1 MADPLTVHER
11 VLHTLRTEGEAMLA
25 LAEGLNTDE
34 SQRLAWSKAVEL
46 LIPCQGHLVVSGM
59 GKSGL
64 VGAKISAT
72 CSSLGLPSSFLHPS
86 EAVHGDLGRI
96 GPEDVALQISNS
108 GGTAEVVD
116 LALHLRTD
124 GVPTIGMS
132 AHDDSPLAESVSVHL
147 RLAPPD
153 ATPDEACPWDLAPTT
168 STTLQLAAG
177 DALALAAAEGRGFGP
192 DEFARRH
199 PGGALGAALRP
210 IGSMLRFR
218 VGAGVEAIPSSTPI
232 RTALRTAREASQGR
246 RSGALLL
253 TDEHGVLEGIMT
265 DGDLRR
271 LLLDNPEAIDGPSA
285 ESMTKNPRTLQQD
298 QPLREAERLVRTHRV
313 DEIPIVD
320 AEGRPVGL
328 LDVQDLIT
336 LKIVRDPS

>member
-46 LIPCQGHLVVSGM
+46 LTPCQGHLVVSGM

-96 GPEDVALQISNS
+96 GPEDVALLISNS

-246 RSGALLL
+246 RAGALLL
-253 TDEHGVLEGIMT
+253 TNEHGVLEGIMT

-271 LLLDNPEAIDGPSA
+271 LLLDNPKAIDGPSA
-285 ESMTKNPRTLQQD
+285 QSMTKNPRTLQED

>member
-1 MADPLTVHER
+1 MTREENTKIKPIDPVNSAAR
-11 VLHTLRTEGEAMLA
+11 TLDAEIAGLEKLKSTLSKDFVTAVEMLA
-25 LAEGLNTDE
+25 GVGG
-34 SQRLAWSKAVEL
+34 R
-46 LIPCQGHLVVSGM
+46 IIVSGM
-59 GKSGL
+59 GKSGHIGRKIAATL
-64 VGAKISAT
+64 ASTGAPAQ
-72 CSSLGLPSSFLHPS
+72 FVHPG
-86 EAVHGDLGRI
+86 EASHGDLGMITAQDVVI
-96 GPEDVALQISNS
+96 GLSWSGETPELGNLLSYVKRFKIPL
-108 GGTAEVVD
+108 
-116 LALHLRTD
+116 
-124 GVPTIGMS
+124 IGMTSNADS
-132 AHDDSPLAESVSVHL
+132 ALGVAADVCLTLPKAE
-147 RLAPPD
+147 
-153 ATPDEACPWDLAPTT
+153 EACPYGLAPTT

-253 TDEHGVLEGIMT
+253 TDDRGVLEGIMT

-271 LLLDNPEAIDGPSA
+271 LLLDNPEAIDGPAA
-285 ESMTKNPRTLQQD
+285 ESMTKSPRTLQED

>member
-1 MADPLTVHER
+1 MAEPLTVHER
-11 VLHTLRTEGEAMLA
+11 VLQTLRTEGDAMLA
-25 LAEGLNTDE
+25 LAEGLNIDE
-34 SQRLAWSKAVEL
+34 SQQMAWQKAVQL

-96 GPEDVALQISNS
+96 GTEDVALLISNS

-132 AHDDSPLAESVSVHL
+132 AHDDSPLADSVTVHL

-153 ATPDEACPWDLAPTT
+153 KTPDEACPWDLAPTT

-218 VGAGVEAIPSSTPI
+218 VGSGVEAIPSSTPI
-232 RTALRTAREASQGR
+232 RTALRTAREASNGR

-253 TDEHGVLEGIMT
+253 TDENGVLEGIMT

-271 LLLDNPEAIDGPSA
+271 LLLDAPEAIDAPA
-285 ESMTKNPRTLQQD
+285 AASMTKNPRTLQED
-298 QPLREAERLVRTHRV
+298 QPLREAERLVRIHRV

-320 AEGRPVGL
+320 AEGHPVGL

-336 LKIVRDPS
+336 LKIVRDPT

>member
-34 SQRLAWSKAVEL
+34 SQRLAWAKAVEL

-96 GPEDVALQISNS
+96 GPEDVALLISNS

-177 DALALAAAEGRGFGP
+177 DALGLGRS
-192 DEFARRH
+192 R
-199 PGGALGAALRP
+199 
-210 IGSMLRFR
+210 GSW
-218 VGAGVEAIPSSTPI
+218 I
-232 RTALRTAREASQGR
+232 RTR
-246 RSGALLL
+246 
-253 TDEHGVLEGIMT
+253 
-265 DGDLRR
+265 
-271 LLLDNPEAIDGPSA
+271 
-285 ESMTKNPRTLQQD
+285 
-298 QPLREAERLVRTHRV
+298 
-313 DEIPIVD
+313 
-320 AEGRPVGL
+320 
-328 LDVQDLIT
+328 
-336 LKIVRDPS
+336 